1 MSVLATM
8 ETVPR
13 YALTPLEATCV
24 LAQQALCWMLITER
38 AVTLMNASPIM
49 PVAPKYVPTL
59 LEVIT
64 APARLVMS
72 CLLIVRPVLTSMS
85 AQLMEAI
92 ALKSA

>member
-38 AVTLMNASPIM
+38 AV
-49 PVAPKYVPTL
+49 V
-59 LEVIT
+59 
-64 APARLVMS
+64 
-72 CLLIVRPVLTSMS
+72 CLHWYIDESS
-85 AQLMEAI
+85 F
-92 ALKSA
+92 